1 MLNEFVEPK
10 PNTKLM
16 KRLVPLNRYF
26 MLKGIPILRDIPGL
40 RKIPGLRGLC
50 NVRHIDFPQED
61 RDRLAASCSTDAN
74 GNGKITFIVP
84 NHPEFFTDWMIDKH
98 IISIVAKK
106 AACWATHG
114 VVNGLGRVAQKFW
127 LANNLIAQI
136 PGNTEPS
143 RRHSVDWALKGHGVL
158 LHPEGA
164 VGWHSNH
171 IGKLY
176 PGAFDM
182 AREAQVQA
190 TKQGDEVEAYIAPV
204 IWKLA
209 FTKNVTKK
217 LHKEC
222 AYVER
227 KLKISDGEKFD
238 QIQSRVFNIYETLLN
253 RDIEKWEI
261 NTPIDA
267 PYRQRQLALIEAL
280 SKKLTTEIG
289 DAGDYTASQ
298 DILRTARRYAR
309 ENKKA
314 TNIKLVRDLT
324 NTITRHV
331 ALGEYAFTNPTI
343 SQEEVADHIK
353 RIRRDYCKGNLWDI
367 LNAYFPQ
374 AAGPRTAHV
383 RVPKAFALHTKQDEN
398 AGPKELRA
406 RMQETLDAINA
417 ERRKMH
423 SVIWFSNPFMS

>member
-1 MLNEFVEPK
+1 MLNDFVVPK

-26 MLKGIPILRDIPGL
+26 MLKGIPVLRDLPIF
-40 RKIPGLRGLC
+40 RKIPGLRGIC

-61 RDRLAASCSTDAN
+61 RDRLAASCGTDEN
-74 GNGKITFIVP
+74 GKGKITFIVP

-182 AREAQVQA
+182 ARQAQTEASALGEQRQA
-190 TKQGDEVEAYIAPV
+190 YVAPV

-222 AYVER
+222 DYVER
-227 KLKISDGEKFD
+227 KLKISNGEKFD
-238 QIQSRVFNIYETLLN
+238 QIQTRVFNIYETLLN
-253 RDIEKWEI
+253 RDLEKWHIE
-261 NTPIDA
+261 TPTDA
-267 PYRQRQLALIEAL
+267 PYRERQLALIKAL
-280 SKKLTTEIG
+280 TQTLAKEIAQPDG
-289 DAGDYTASQ
+289 TLEPQ
-298 DILRTARRYAR
+298 EVLRTARRYAR

-314 TNIKLVRDLT
+314 ANIKTVRDLI
-324 NTITRHV
+324 NTITRHDC
-331 ALGEYAFTNPTI
+331 LGDYAFTNPTI
-343 SQEEVADHIK
+343 SQEEVAEHIK
-353 RIRRDYCKGNLWDI
+353 RIRRDYCKGNLWDV

-374 AAGPRTAHV
+374 AAGPRTAIV

-398 AGPKELRA
+398 AGVKELAA

-423 SVIWFSNPFMS
+423 SVIWFPNPFKS

>member
-10 PNTKLM
+10 PNNKLI

-26 MLKGIPILRDIPGL
+26 MLKGIPVLRDIPGF

-61 RDRLAASCSTDAN
+61 QDRLAAAC
-74 GNGKITFIVP
+74 GEGKITFIAP
-84 NHPEFFTDWMIDKH
+84 NHPEFFTDWMLDKH
-98 IISIVAKK
+98 VISLVAKK

-114 VVNGLGRVAQKFW
+114 IVNGLGRVAQKFW

-143 RRHSVDWALKGHGVL
+143 RRHSIEWALKGHGVL

-164 VGWHSNH
+164 VGWHSNF
-171 IGKLY
+171 IGKIY

-182 AREAQVQA
+182 AREAQALAKVEQDKSA
-190 TKQGDEVEAYIAPV
+190 TIEAYVAPV
-204 IWKLA
+204 VWKLA

-217 LHKEC
+217 LAKEC
-222 AYVER
+222 SYVER
-227 KLKISDGEKFD
+227 KLKIENGEQFD
-238 QIQSRVFNIYETLLN
+238 QVQTRVFNIYQTLLN
-253 RDIEKWEI
+253 RDIEKWDVK
-261 NTPIDA
+261 TSPAA
-267 PYRQRQLALIEAL
+267 PYRERQLALIEAL
-280 SKKLTTEIG
+280 TQTLATLIG
-289 DAGDYTASQ
+289 QADETVGPQ
-298 DILRTARRYAR
+298 DTLRAARRFQR
-309 ENKKA
+309 ENKKGP
-314 TNIKLVRDLT
+314 NFKHIRDLID
-324 NTITRHV
+324 TIARRDC
-331 ALGEYAFTNPTI
+331 LGEYAFANPTI
-343 SQEEVADHIK
+343 SQEEVAEHIK

-383 RVPKAFALHTKQDEN
+383 RVPKPFALHTKQDEN
-398 AGPKELRA
+398 AGPEQLRA
-406 RMQETLDAINA
+406 RMQQTLDEINA

-423 SVIWFSNPFMS
+423 SVIWFSNPFLS

>member
-1 MLNEFVEPK
+1 
-10 PNTKLM
+10 
-16 KRLVPLNRYF
+16 
-26 MLKGIPILRDIPGL
+26 MLKGIPILRDLPVF

-61 RDRLAASCSTDAN
+61 RNRLAASCGMDKN
-74 GNGKITFIVP
+74 GQGKITFIVP

-106 AACWATHG
+106 AACWAIHG

-182 AREAQVQA
+182 AREAQAQA
-190 TKQGDEVEAYIAPV
+190 SKLGQQREAYVAPV

-222 AYVER
+222 DYVER
-227 KLKISDGEKFD
+227 KLKISGGEKFD
-238 QIQSRVFNIYETLLN
+238 QIQTRVFNIYETLLN
-253 RDIEKWEI
+253 RDIKKWGI
-261 NTPIDA
+261 QNVNDT
-267 PYRQRQLALIEAL
+267 PYRQRQLALIEGL
-280 SKKLTTEIG
+280 SIKLNAEI
-289 DAGDYTASQ
+289 SEQQ
-298 DILRTARRYAR
+298 DPLNPQQILRAARRYAR

-314 TNIKLVRDLT
+314 PNIKLVRDLI
-324 NTITRHV
+324 NTITRHEC
-331 ALGEYAFTNPTI
+331 LGEYAFTNPTI
-343 SQEEVADHIK
+343 SQEEVAEHIK

-383 RVPKAFALHTKQDEN
+383 RVPEAFALHTKQDEN
-398 AGPKELRA
+398 AGVEELRA
-406 RMQETLDAINA
+406 RMQETLDVINA